1 MQSTAAPE
9 MDVHM
14 TVPLDGTNL
23 VIAGDSNDQ
32 RFFVLFCR
40 RLTGRF
46 DPITYLG
53 TFNLTDGPLNGSAF
67 FPEQSRPAY
76 CHDERRNCSV
86 IFFFH
91 YGLFSAPARDFRSDS
106 CLLTL
111 SLSRRVSPTNCCPFR
126 RSIAAAGVVAGLC
139 QATIRHS
146 LPGFSEAQEDGVQH
160 CFGALRLARSD
171 PDTFAQ
177 QATAGAVAII
187 LVGQCRGP

>member
-1 MQSTAAPE
+1 MA
-9 MDVHM
+9 
-14 TVPLDGTNL
+14 LDGTNL

-53 TFNLTDGPLNGSAF
+53 TFNLTGGPLNGSAF

-106 CLLTL
+106 CIICLIL
-111 SLSRRVSPTNCCPFR
+111 SGRVSPRPKQFIALVQ
-126 RSIAAAGVVAGLC
+126 RSIAAAGMVAGLC
-139 QATIRHS
+139 QATLRHS
-146 LPGFSEAQEDGVQH
+146 PPGLSEAEADGLQ
-160 CFGALRLARSD
+160 
-171 PDTFAQ
+171 P
-177 QATAGAVAII
+177 
-187 LVGQCRGP
+187 